1 MSERQ
6 QSRSRVNTGSSSA
19 PQIEIQGPPPRR
31 AMREKE
37 PRDTGFPEPLDKD
50 RNTTLP
56 HPDADLSP
64 NASLS
69 SDDVSTP
76 RTIKRDRLAFLKKNN
91 KRTVSH
97 GTLPP
102 RSEPLHGRPAPAPS
116 TVTAHAPGEK
126 SQNHR
131 LFHAGGSS
139 ASLQL
144 SKDGQESV
152 RSGSKKAED
161 ETPPTSPDVS
171 EHRRKSGL
179 FNRWKRN

>member
-6 QSRSRVNTGSSSA
+6 QSRSRVNTGSSSV
-19 PQIEIQGPPPRR
+19 PQIEIQPPPRR
-31 AMREKE
+31 PTTQKG

-64 NASLS
+64 SASLS

-76 RTIKRDRLAFLKKNN
+76 RTMKRDRLAFLKKSS
-91 KRTVSH
+91 KRTLSH
-97 GTLPP
+97 GTLHP
-102 RSEPLHGRPAPAPS
+102 RSDALHSRVPPS
-116 TVTAHAPGEK
+116 TVIADGEK
-126 SQNHR
+126 SQNQR
-131 LFHAGGSS
+131 PFHADRSS
-139 ASLQL
+139 TSLRL
-144 SKDGQESV
+144 SKDGEDSV
-152 RSGSKKAED
+152 HSGSKKAED
-161 ETPPTSPDVS
+161 DTPPTSPDVS